1 MILKDL
7 TYAAMPGGWE
17 MVVIAIVILLLFGA
31 KKLPEL
37 AKGLGQGIREFKGAV
52 DGVKDEINDAKD
64 KVESDENKIYFLLK
78 EFKFKNFKES
88 QEFINKVGDIA
99 ETEGHHPDIWF
110 GWGYAKIK
118 IFTHAIKGLHESDFV
133 LAAKVDKIS

>member
-1 MILKDL
+1 MILKDF

-52 DGVKDEINDAKD
+52 DGVKDEINDVKD
-64 KVESDENKIYFLLK
+64 KVDSDE
-78 EFKFKNFKES
+78 
-88 QEFINKVGDIA
+88 DI
-99 ETEGHHPDIWF
+99 EQNDN
-110 GWGYAKIK
+110 
-118 IFTHAIKGLHESDFV
+118 D
-133 LAAKVDKIS
+133 